1 MLTIGRRSC
10 SFSLTNRGRTKSW
23 TLNCVSRTRFRK
35 GGERRKRRGRC
46 TNLFMRRGYARDAT
60 VASKRHLTLET
71 LPCSACITQVHC
83 FVVSGFH
90 RNHGLCVDRYQ
101 SLLRNVCVCI

>member
-1 MLTIGRRSC
+1 MLTIGRRSS

-46 TNLFMRRGYARDAT
+46 TNLLMRRGYARDAS

-71 LPCSACITQVHC
+71 LPCSACINQLSCVTRLLSTQNDRL
-83 FVVSGFH
+83 F
-90 RNHGLCVDRYQ
+90 VDRYQ
-101 SLLRNVCVCI
+101 